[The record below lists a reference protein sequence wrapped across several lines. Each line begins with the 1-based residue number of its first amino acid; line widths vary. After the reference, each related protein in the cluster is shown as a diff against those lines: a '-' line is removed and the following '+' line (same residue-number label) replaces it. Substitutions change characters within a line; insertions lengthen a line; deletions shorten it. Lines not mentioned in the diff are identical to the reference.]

1 MSAGS
6 SAAIIRKMAEGKKD
20 IPAKC
25 PKSASPYNHCPFV
38 FRHEDEMVL
47 SYISTLAEEIKR
59 VNGISHANTGDE
71 ARIIDQYSCHI
82 TAYLN
87 GRIHQIISGT

>member
-1 MSAGS
+1 M
-6 SAAIIRKMAEGKKD
+6 EKD

-38 FRHEDEMVL
+38 FRHEDEMIL
-47 SYISTLAEEIKR
+47 SYISSLAEDLKR
-59 VNGISHANTGDE
+59 VSGNQGEE
-71 ARIIDQYSCHI
+71 AKIIDRYACQI

-87 GRIHQIISGT
+87 GRMHQVVFGA